1 MRVILIL
8 LSVVLLQSTSKA
20 QFIDDSPAMQAA
32 IDLRNDFVK
41 ALEKKDFIP
50 FAHQGMDAAIRML
63 ADQVRDVQGDA
74 EMSERLLRNWEASS
88 ATFDS
93 ILSSKVLDLGDHT
106 PLFPWINDYLG
117 EMAAKYGT
125 IIYTLPLVKDIQMIN
140 YALPVVFQPKGAWQ
154 TDSASQGLDL
164 RVEYRKH
171 FIPFANFVTYYVTLI
186 GCQIVADRQGQ
197 PELKKVCK
205 PAAEKLQFAMG
216 RYVAPFVS
224 DWIFNA
230 SNQSIQIGPNR
241 LRYNTVEDLRRAI
254 RN

>member
-8 LSVVLLQSTSKA
+8 LSVVMLQSTSRA
-20 QFIDDSPAMQAA
+20 QFIDDSPAIQAA
-32 IDLRNDFVK
+32 INLRNDFVK
-41 ALEKKDFIP
+41 ALEKKDFVP
-50 FAHQGMDAAIRML
+50 FAHRGMDGAIRML
-63 ADQVRDVQGDA
+63 ADHVREAKGDA
-74 EMSERLLRNWEASS
+74 EMSARLLRLWEESS
-88 ATFDS
+88 IVFQS
-93 ILSSKVLDLGDHT
+93 ILSSKVLDLGDHE

-117 EMAAKYGT
+117 EMADKYGT
-125 IIYTLPLVKDIQMIN
+125 IIYTLPIVKDVQMIN

-171 FIPFANFVTYYVTLI
+171 FIPFANLVTYYVTLI

-197 PELKKVCK
+197 PEMRKVCK

-216 RYVAPFVS
+216 RYIAPVVS

-230 SNQSIQIGPNR
+230 SNQSIQIGANR
-241 LRYNTVEDLRRAI
+241 LKYNTVEDLRRAI

>member
-1 MRVILIL
+1 
-8 LSVVLLQSTSKA
+8 
-20 QFIDDSPAMQAA
+20 MQAA

-93 ILSSKVLDLGDHT
+93 ILSSKVLDLGDHQ

-125 IIYTLPLVKDIQMIN
+125 IIFTLPLVKDVQMIN
-140 YALPVVFQPKGAWQ
+140 YALPVVFQPKGTWQ
-154 TDSASQGLDL
+154 TDSASEGLDL

-216 RYVAPFVS
+216 RYVAPVVS